1 MSLLIGAIPGL
12 VALLVVVL
20 VFRGYHLLRSDPSE
34 HLLAEDFVLLRAEE
48 RRRSEGESAFQRMAS
63 ALGSRLRTIL
73 PPRVIRWLQHQVDV
87 AGRPNGMSV
96 DSLLSNASRW
106 IIILTPVV
114 VIAVVQANVV
124 QVLLALAAVVVL
136 PLARLSGLARKR
148 REQIDRDLP
157 DFLDVLAVT
166 VSAGVGFRSALGT
179 VSQRFEGPVGEE
191 IMTVLHQINNGATVR
206 SAFTSLRQRT
216 DSAAMDEFV
225 TAYLQS
231 EELGAPLVD
240 TLNQIA
246 GEMRKAAAQRMRQLA
261 ARMEPRV
268 TMVVTAVMVPATII
282 LIVGGMYVAV
292 GGAQLGSLLG
302 G

>member
-1 MSLLIGAIPGL
+1 MSYLIGAIPGL
-12 VALLVVVL
+12 VALLVVLL

-34 HLLAEDFVLLRAEE
+34 HLLAEDFVLLRGEE
-48 RRRSEGESAFQRMAS
+48 RRRSEGESAFQRLSS
-63 ALGSRLRTIL
+63 ALGSRLRIWL
-73 PPRVIRWLQHQVDV
+73 PARAVRWLQRQVDV

-96 DSLLSNASRW
+96 DSILANASRW

-114 VIAVVQANVV
+114 IIAIVQANVV
-124 QVLLALAAVVVL
+124 QVILAIAAVIIL
-136 PLARLSGLARKR
+136 PLARLSGMARKR

-166 VSAGVGFRSALGT
+166 VSAGVGFRSALAT

-216 DSAAMDEFV
+216 GSAAMDEFV

-246 GEMRKAAAQRMRQLA
+246 AEMRKAAAQRMRQLA
-261 ARMEPRV
+261 AKLEPRV

-282 LIVGGMYVAV
+282 LIVGGMYVAI
-292 GGAQLGSLLG
+292 GAEDLGSMLG

>member
-1 MSLLIGAIPGL
+1 MSFLVGAIPGL
-12 VALLVVVL
+12 VALLVVGL
-20 VFRGYHLLRSDPSE
+20 FFRGYHLLRSDPSE

-48 RRRSEGESAFQRMAS
+48 RKRSEGESAFQRLSS
-63 ALGSRLRTIL
+63 ALGSRLRVLL
-73 PPRVIRWLQHQVDV
+73 PPNVIRWLQRQVDI

-114 VIAVVQANVV
+114 ILALVQANVV
-124 QVLLALAAVVVL
+124 QVLLAIAAVIVL
-136 PLARLSGLARKR
+136 PLSRLSGLARKR
-148 REQIDRDLP
+148 RETIDRDLP

-179 VSQRFEGPVGEE
+179 VAQRFQGPMGEE
-191 IMTVLHQINNGATVR
+191 IMTVLHQINNGASVR
-206 SAFTSLRQRT
+206 SAFSSLRQRT
-216 DSAAMDEFV
+216 DSSAMDEFV

-246 GEMRKAAAQRMRQLA
+246 GEMRKASAQRMRQHA
-261 ARMEPRV
+261 ARLEPRI
-268 TMVVTAVMVPATII
+268 TLVVTAVMVPATII

-292 GGAQLGSLLG
+292 GGDQLRSLFG